1 MVKRHYNL
9 PSLSALAAF
18 EAVSRRLNVTRAAE
32 EMNVTPGAVSKQVRA
47 LEADL
52 GRSLIRRHSTGVSL
66 TAEGAAVAASL
77 SDGFGRIAATLQ
89 QVRGSG
95 NRAHVSI
102 LSTMATMQLWLM
114 PRLGSFW
121 MAHQDIVVEHVISE
135 RRLDAGRPDI
145 DLRLRYGDGNWPG
158 EQAMKIQDER
168 VLAVASPAFL
178 EANPVATSADLA
190 GAPLM
195 SVEGADWPWMTWADF
210 MRASGTPF
218 RRLNLRRFNSY
229 VIALQAARDGQGVA
243 LGWTSSVGPL
253 IARGELRQV
262 TTAEIADPFAIHVT
276 WSDRRPLSPEA
287 LVFRDWLLSQGE
299 LS

>member
-32 EMNVTPGAVSKQVRA
+32 ELNVTPGAVSRQVRA

-66 TAEGAAVAASL
+66 TAEGSAVASSL
-77 SDGFGRIAATLQ
+77 SDSFGRIAATLQ
-89 QVRGSG
+89 QVRESG
-95 NRAHVSI
+95 ERAHVSI

-178 EANPVATSADLA
+178 EASPIATLAELA

-210 MRASGTPF
+210 MRATGTPF

-287 LVFRDWLLSQGE
+287 VVFRDWLLAQG
-299 LS
+299 S